1 MQLNRYGNMKPLNY
15 ELTSVKNMNKDIS
28 EIVWYKVHDLIAFEL
43 EEVIDNKFRWLIRNV
58 LKERNNNASYNK
70 K

>member
-1 MQLNRYGNMKPLNY
+1 MKPLNY

-58 LKERNNNASYNK
+58 LKGRNNNASYNK